1 MAKPVRKLWPE
12 AARTLQAHMKLHLV
26 RLAKRQGEARFPGI
40 EGFRSYLLTQP
51 EQVGE
56 ARLYLL
62 LEGEVVIDL
71 PDKSYIHL
79 RKGEAAHLEEP
90 HLISPINPSVI
101 AVWKLP

>member
-1 MAKPVRKLWPE
+1 
-12 AARTLQAHMKLHLV
+12 MKLHLV
-26 RLAKRQGEARFPGI
+26 RLARRQGEARFPSI

-56 ARLYLL
+56 ACLYVL

-71 PDKSYIHL
+71 PDKSYLHL
-79 RKGEAAHLEEP
+79 RKGEAAHLRGP
-90 HLISPINPSVI
+90 HLISPIDPSVI